1 VKPSEAASDYEG
13 LLHQAFAIGAE
24 RAIGYQTGDERD
36 ICVSEAVEAGAAKA
50 KLPLFLLSFRHRN
63 DLAELVEHAGWQV
76 IAARRSQGLERRFI
90 ASGAAIAVLDARQA
104 VDEAIDACE
113 MISPAVASS
122 GSALMAILD
131 DKADLPRFHAAG
143 ATHYLAAPF
152 DEAELQAAL
161 GFAHRFVE
169 RVAGGDRAASE
180 RASLRLAESEAWIWK
195 PGARLVTIS
204 PALAERIGTSG
215 DKVPMSTLF
224 RLMDRPSRRLARE
237 AIDRLLANGR
247 PTAFAHRSALH
258 GDRLAHHISFDEL
271 RNAVVAWIE
280 TTRHE
285 ADPERDDDAL
295 TGLPSSDRIRAW
307 VDDRLADESAP
318 DPRCSLLMLGIM
330 RFSLV
335 NAAFGRTT
343 GDAVLQGVARRIERV
358 IDRLSLGNAM
368 IARTAGSE
376 FTIALGP
383 PVTADS
389 AELIANRLVES
400 VSWPFVSGESLIPL
414 SCRVGIAA
422 IDADGRRD
430 AGILFQRAAAALAAA
445 KHGDTGLVR
454 ALDADSEA
462 EAHRRNQL
470 EIDLRRALDNDQID
484 ILFQPQVDIGT
495 GLVMGVEALARW
507 RHPQL
512 GELGA
517 VPLFSTAARSDFV
530 VQLSTHIQQRA
541 LQLAAAWPDVMN
553 KLRLSVN
560 VTAADIARPNFVEDF
575 LGRVDE
581 AGFPRDRLTVEV
593 TESGLIS
600 DLAGAAALLARLRSA
615 GLRVAIDDFGT
626 GYSSL
631 AYLKALPLD
640 YLKIDKTLAEDITG
654 STRDRIVV
662 RGVIDM
668 ARSLGLSVITEGV
681 ETTAQ
686 LSLLAREGCN
696 YYQGYLCSPPV
707 DSATLEA
714 MLKENRALMAP
725 ALEANS

>member
-1 VKPSEAASDYEG
+1 MGVSEAA
-13 LLHQAFAIGAE
+13 IGF
-24 RAIGYQTGDERD
+24 
-36 ICVSEAVEAGAAKA
+36 GAAKA
-50 KLPLFLLSFRHRN
+50 RLPLFLLSFRHRN
-63 DLAELVEHAGWQV
+63 DFAEMIERAGWRV
-76 IAARRSQGLERRFI
+76 IAARRAHGLNRRFI
-90 ASGAAIAVLDARQA
+90 ASGAGVAVIDAR
-104 VDEAIDACE
+104 EAIEEALAACALVRA
-113 MISPAVASS
+113 AV
-122 GSALMAILD
+122 GSAGAALLVILD
-131 DKADLPRFHAAG
+131 DKADLARFLDAG
-143 ATHYLAAPF
+143 ATHYLSTPF
-152 DEAELQAAL
+152 DDSELGLAL
-161 GFAHRFVE
+161 RFADRFVE
-169 RVAGGDRAASE
+169 RVAGGDRAVSQ

-195 PGARLVTIS
+195 PGARQVTIS
-204 PALAERIGTSG
+204 SAFAERIGANG
-215 DKVPMSTLF
+215 DSVPLSVLF
-224 RLMDRPSRRLARE
+224 RLMDRSSRQLARE
-237 AIDRLLANGR
+237 AIDRLLASGR
-247 PTAFAHRSALH
+247 PTAFAHGGTFP
-258 GDRLAHHISFDEL
+258 GDRLAHHISFDEQ
-271 RNAVVAWIE
+271 RGAVVAWIE
-280 TTRHE
+280 STRQE
-285 ADPERDDDAL
+285 AERDDSDTL
-295 TGLPSSDRIRAW
+295 TGLPSADRIRSW
-307 VDDRLADESAP
+307 VEERLADDGAAE
-318 DPRCSLLMLGIM
+318 PRCALLMLGIM
-330 RFSLV
+330 RFGLV

-358 IDRLSLGNAM
+358 IDRIGLGNAM

-376 FTIALGP
+376 FAIALGP
-383 PVTADS
+383 PVTSDS

-400 VSWPFVSGESLIPL
+400 VAWPFVSGESLIPL

-422 IDADGRRD
+422 TDGDGRRD
-430 AGILFQRAAAALAAA
+430 AGVLFQRAAAALAAA
-445 KHGDTGLVR
+445 KHGDTGMVR

-495 GLVMGVEALARW
+495 GLIMGVEALARW

-517 VPLFSTAARSDFV
+517 VPLFATAARSDFV
-530 VQLSTHIQQRA
+530 VQLSTHIQRRA
-541 LQLAAAWPDVMN
+541 LQLAAAWPDRM
-553 KLRLSVN
+553 KGLRVSVN
-560 VTAADIARPNFVEDF
+560 VTAADIARSGFVEDF
-575 LGRVDE
+575 LGRVDA
-581 AGFPRDRLTVEV
+581 AGFPRERLTVEV

-600 DLAGAAALLARLRSA
+600 DLAGAADLLARLRRA

-681 ETTAQ
+681 ETKAQ

-707 DSATLEA
+707 DSATLEV
-714 MLKENRALMAP
+714 MLKENKVLMSP
-725 ALEANS
+725 TEESLL

>member
-1 VKPSEAASDYEG
+1 MSVNEAADE
-13 LLHQAFAIGAE
+13 IGAA
-24 RAIGYQTGDERD
+24 RG
-36 ICVSEAVEAGAAKA
+36 
-50 KLPLFLLSFRHRN
+50 KLPLFLLSFHHR
-63 DLAELVEHAGWQV
+63 DKLADMVEGFGWQV
-76 IAARRSQGLERRFI
+76 IAARRSEGLERRFI
-90 ASGAAIAVLDARQA
+90 TSGATVAIIDARQA
-104 VDEAIDACE
+104 VTEALSACE
-113 MISPAVASS
+113 TIGSAICSS
-122 GSALMAILD
+122 GAALLVILD
-131 DKADLPRFHAAG
+131 HKADLARFHAAG
-143 ATHYLAAPF
+143 ATHYLVHPL
-152 DEAELQAAL
+152 DESELAL
-161 GFAHRFVE
+161 ALRFADRFVE
-169 RVAGGDRAASE
+169 RVAGGDQAALD

-195 PGARLVTIS
+195 PGSRLVTIS
-204 PALAERIGTSG
+204 PAFAQRVGMAG
-215 DKVPMSTLF
+215 DTVPLSMLF
-224 RLMDRPSRRLARE
+224 RLMDRASRQLARD
-237 AIDRLLANGR
+237 AIDRLLATGR

-258 GDRLAHHISFDEL
+258 GDRLAHHISFDEA
-271 RNAVVAWIE
+271 RGAVVAWIE
-280 TTRHE
+280 SKRSE
-285 ADPERDDDAL
+285 PGPEHSDNDAL
-295 TGLPSSDRIRAW
+295 TGLPSADRIRLW
-307 VDDRLADESAP
+307 VEDRLADESAAE
-318 DPRCSLLMLGIM
+318 PRCALLMLGIM
-330 RFSLV
+330 RFGLV

-358 IDRLSLGNAM
+358 IDRIGLGNAM

-383 PVTADS
+383 PITADS

-400 VSWPFVSGESLIPL
+400 VAWPFVSGESLIPL

-422 IDADGRRD
+422 IEAGGRRD

-495 GLVMGVEALARW
+495 GLIMGVEALARW

-517 VPLFSTAARSDFV
+517 MPLFATAARSDFV
-530 VQLSTHIQQRA
+530 VQLSSHIQRRA
-541 LQLAAAWPDVMN
+541 LQLAAGWPERMN
-553 KLRLSVN
+553 KLRVAVN
-560 VTAADIARPNFVEDF
+560 VTAADIARPGFVEEF
-575 LGRVDE
+575 LGRVDG

-600 DLAGAAALLARLRSA
+600 DLAGAAALLARLRTA

-681 ETTAQ
+681 ETKAQ
-686 LSLLAREGCN
+686 LSLLAREGCD

-707 DSATLEA
+707 TSATLEA
-714 MLKENRALMAP
+714 MLAENETLMAP
-725 ALEANS
+725 AEEPLL